1 MSTTLNIATSQAL
14 PVPPN
19 TCRTCERIGLP
30 ILPLRAAYAPE
41 PWDSQELPLTPGS
54 EVKGVRLRVGQLR
67 VLRRGFLYVLL
78 DRREWQAYQV
88 SPEGMLRQIR
98 PFEMPREQPQP
109 LNRVCIKADHDIPAS
124 FLNIDT
130 KKYTTAWL
138 AFANDP
144 WPASVLNRYKRGG
157 VVDGMSLEER
167 FHKLDLKAARN
178 DPASVGIAMTENN
191 LQMEQVLEYAQSMAG
206 DFHSVHDFYPRN
218 HRLEALRGHVR
229 TVIAKEKLEGG
240 VLALVLP
247 DPVGMVQELNAQ
259 RMIRYQHMLQWC
271 AEPQRRFELFT
282 SQALLGIREFQ
293 AERARLSAIKAAQ
306 KALESNLAHN
316 ARPAF
321 HMAELP
327 VLDLEKEKQR
337 RIAEERAEANERL
350 ADRYDEKARAN
361 FQAGLEHTLKGWQ
374 QIIDEIGALYASH
387 FDSPAFQ
394 LASRIDYHVEH
405 VDSVAA
411 FICMAGHCLAGGPT
425 GRADPDKLEATQ
437 RLWKQQL
444 EDQGSLLYQALHAK
458 DPALLEQLQGA
469 LSEDELTRIYH
480 GIKTLITTN
489 EGIELMRDSVQA
501 AVGQLLGGAA
511 TASNVLGQH
520 ISERAREL
528 VGYLHR
534 KAWLRFSGVQI
545 TQVTVALKL
554 GEYLTLLNETLD
566 ERIEQF
572 RTQLDEQ
579 FRKPA
584 QRKVRAMLLSGYL
597 TPALASSHGKLI
609 DVTLW
614 SLESAEDLRARLETL
629 RAGIGDGIDR
639 ALRKVSIDTGAI
651 KGGMDN
657 ITRHLNLDAED
668 ARLFVRDTMSRLR
681 NVATPRVEGAF
692 NLGLVLG
699 SLWFQQDSLRR
710 SYANLMKAFGD
721 ERPEAAAA
729 FMSAAVGN
737 LGVGVEVAGAAIQ
750 TVRPALMTNVYARGQ
765 VTSVGM
771 GGRILQFG
779 SALAA
784 VATAVEGVQY
794 ALAAGRTYEAGDLA
808 ASDAYRRAA
817 IIAAGSAVAGIGGAI
832 GAASVLLWPLAISV
846 FLVFVAFGFAVW
858 AKRQE
863 SQPLELW
870 TRHSLWGLP
879 IEHRRWKDS
888 YDMDT
893 AISALNAAL
902 LGLTAGLDMTERVQ
916 RPSDKVSGRGGTLDY
931 KIVLP
936 GYDATSSRYE
946 WALWAYRQRE
956 VPGQIIAGGQ
966 TGGANDPRP
975 APASWKWPS
984 YDPETTA
991 PIIHHDVE
999 SRTLEIRG
1007 SIAYQGALDFHA
1019 LELEVTYWP
1028 DKSDES
1034 GLARLIV
1041 KEDKIKGWQGWGFL

>member
-1 MSTTLNIATSQAL
+1 MI
-14 PVPPN
+14 
-19 TCRTCERIGLP
+19 
-30 ILPLRAAYAPE
+30 
-41 PWDSQELPLTPGS
+41 EL
-54 EVKGVRLRVGQLR
+54 V
-67 VLRRGFLYVLL
+67 
-78 DRREWQAYQV
+78 
-88 SPEGMLRQIR
+88 
-98 PFEMPREQPQP
+98 
-109 LNRVCIKADHDIPAS
+109 VC
-124 FLNIDT
+124 
-130 KKYTTAWL
+130 
-138 AFANDP
+138 
-144 WPASVLNRYKRGG
+144 
-157 VVDGMSLEER
+157 
-167 FHKLDLKAARN
+167 
-178 DPASVGIAMTENN
+178 
-191 LQMEQVLEYAQSMAG
+191 
-206 DFHSVHDFYPRN
+206 
-218 HRLEALRGHVR
+218 
-229 TVIAKEKLEGG
+229 
-240 VLALVLP
+240 
-247 DPVGMVQELNAQ
+247 
-259 RMIRYQHMLQWC
+259 
-271 AEPQRRFELFT
+271 
-282 SQALLGIREFQ
+282 
-293 AERARLSAIKAAQ
+293 
-306 KALESNLAHN
+306 HN
-316 ARPAF
+316 
-321 HMAELP
+321 
-327 VLDLEKEKQR
+327 
-337 RIAEERAEANERL
+337 
-350 ADRYDEKARAN
+350 
-361 FQAGLEHTLKGWQ
+361 
-374 QIIDEIGALYASH
+374 
-387 FDSPAFQ
+387 
-394 LASRIDYHVEH
+394 YHVEH

-411 FICMAGHCLAGGPT
+411 FICLAGHCLASGPT

-639 ALRKVSIDTGAI
+639 SLRKVSIDTGAI

-794 ALAAGRTYEAGDLA
+794 ALAAGRTHEVGDHEARN
-808 ASDAYRRAA
+808 AYAWGA
-817 IIAAGSAVAGIGGAI
+817 VVAGLSAGLGIVGSI
-832 GAASVLLWPLAISV
+832 GATTVLLVPL
-846 FLVFVAFGFAVW
+846 GFAVILGFVALAFAMR
-858 AKRQE
+858 AKELE

-870 TRHSLWGLP
+870 ARHSRWGLP
-879 IEHRRWKDS
+879 VGHRRWTHS
-888 YDMDT
+888 FDMDT

-902 LGLTAGLDMTERVQ
+902 LGLTAELDVTERVQ
-916 RPSDKVSGRGGTLDY
+916 RPGDKVSGRGGTLDY
-931 KIVLP
+931 RIVLP
-936 GYDATSSRYE
+936 GYCADTSRYE
-946 WALWAYRQRE
+946 WALWAFRARE
-956 VPGQIIAGGQ
+956 IPGQIIAGGK
-966 TGGANDPRP
+966 TGGTNGPLP
-975 APASWKWPS
+975 APTSWKWPR
-984 YDPETTA
+984 YEPETTA
-991 PIIHHDVE
+991 PVIHHHPE
-999 SRTLEIRG
+999 SKTLEIRG
-1007 SIAYQGALDFHA
+1007 SITFSGVLDFHA
-1019 LELEVTYWP
+1019 LELEVSYWP
-1028 DKSDES
+1028 DQSDES
-1034 GLARLIV
+1034 GLARLTV
-1041 KEDKIKGWQGWGFL
+1041 KEDKLQEWQGWGTL